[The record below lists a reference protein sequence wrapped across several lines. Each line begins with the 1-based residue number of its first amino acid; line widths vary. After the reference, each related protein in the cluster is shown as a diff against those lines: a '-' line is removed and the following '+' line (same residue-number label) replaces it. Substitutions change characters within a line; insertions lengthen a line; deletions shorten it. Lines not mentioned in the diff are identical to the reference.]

1 MLKKISVT
9 RTVPSGRVDLL
20 GQAARCNAQAGF
32 SRAGP
37 RVKSAR
43 RGCAPVPECA
53 AGAGIQEA
61 LVIALSLA
69 AALAATP
76 TRPAPAA
83 FSSEAAEHIV
93 GGALASGLA
102 YARLAELTDTVGPR
116 LSGTEGAAAAVQWA
130 LKRFGEDGLKAHL
143 EKVLANHWE
152 RGEERAEV
160 LASPS
165 AAGLKLAVTALGG
178 SIGTP
183 EGGLTAEIVEVSSFD
198 ELRALGGSVRGK
210 IVLFQ
215 HTMSTP
221 AGYGEFAVFRHRGA
235 SEAARLG
242 AVAAFVRS
250 LATASLRS
258 PHTGAMAYAADAPK
272 IPAAAVATE
281 DAELVHRLL
290 SRGPVRV
297 HLVLGCRQ
305 LAPVESANV
314 VAEVRGREHP
324 EEVVLLGAHLDSWD
338 LGQGAIDDG
347 AGVAIV
353 MEAGRLLAQLKTPPR
368 RTVRVV
374 LFMNEENGLDG
385 AKAYAKEH
393 EAEVSRHVAALEA
406 DNGGGRPLGL
416 GLRAGQ
422 GASALFS
429 PWLGPL
435 AALGSSELTEGGE
448 GGADLSPLAR
458 ALVPIV
464 SVRQDNAHY
473 FDLHHSA
480 ADTLDK
486 VNPFELA
493 QVAAEVG
500 WVAYALA
507 EMPRALPRPAAS
519 ATASTP
525 AGAAGPAAPLSPAS
539 STTSSAAAAGARK

>member
-9 RTVPSGRVDLL
+9 RTVPL
-20 GQAARCNAQAGF
+20 GERG
-32 SRAGP
+32 STRAGRSVQCADAHP
-37 RVKSAR
+37 RARKALAADAPPCQSAL
-43 RGCAPVPECA
+43 A
-53 AGAGIQEA
+53 ALIQEA

-69 AALAATP
+69 AALAAA
-76 TRPAPAA
+76 PAIPAAAA
-83 FSSEAAEHIV
+83 FSPEAAEQIV
-93 GGALASGLA
+93 GGALAGGNA
-102 YARLAELTDTVGPR
+102 YARLADLTDTVGPR
-116 LSGTEGAAAAVQWA
+116 LSGSAAAAAAVQWA
-130 LKRFGEDGLKAHL
+130 LKRFGQDGLQVHL

-160 LASPS
+160 VASPS
-165 AAGLKLAVTALGG
+165 AAGLKLAITALGG

-183 EGGLTAEIVEVSSFD
+183 EGGLTAEVVEVSSFD
-198 ELRALGGSVRGK
+198 ELRALGDKVRGK
-210 IVLFQ
+210 IVLYQ

-242 AVAAFVRS
+242 AIVSLVRS
-250 LATASLRS
+250 LATGSLRS
-258 PHTGAMAYAADAPK
+258 PHTGSMEYAADVAK

-281 DAELVHRLL
+281 DAELLHRLL

-297 HLVLGCRQ
+297 HVVLGCRQ

-353 MEAGRLLAQLKTPPR
+353 MEAGRLLARLKTPPR

-385 AKAYAKEH
+385 GKAYAKAH
-393 EAEVSRHVAALEA
+393 EAELPRHVAALEA
-406 DNGGGRPLGL
+406 DSGAGRPLGL
-416 GLRAGQ
+416 SVRAGP
-422 GASALFS
+422 GATALLA

-435 AALGSSELTEGGE
+435 AVLGATAVTEGGE
-448 GGADLSPLAR
+448 GGADISPLTR
-458 ALVPIV
+458 ALVPIL
-464 SVRQDNAHY
+464 SVKQDTAHY
-473 FDLHHSA
+473 FELHHTA

-486 VNPFELA
+486 VNPLDLA
-493 QVAAEVG
+493 QVAAQVG

-507 EMPRALPRPAAS
+507 EMPATLPRAVAAAS
-519 ATASTP
+519 
-525 AGAAGPAAPLSPAS
+525 AGAAGPATAPS
-539 STTSSAAAAGARK
+539 SSATAPAYSAPAGAAAEAARK

>member
-1 MLKKISVT
+1 
-9 RTVPSGRVDLL
+9 
-20 GQAARCNAQAGF
+20 
-32 SRAGP
+32 
-37 RVKSAR
+37 
-43 RGCAPVPECA
+43 
-53 AGAGIQEA
+53 
-61 LVIALSLA
+61 VIGLSLA
-69 AALAATP
+69 AALAAGP
-76 TRPAPAA
+76 TSPAPAA
-83 FSSEAAEHIV
+83 FPPEAAEQIV
-93 GGALASGLA
+93 GGALAGGVA

-116 LSGTEGAAAAVQWA
+116 LSGTPGAAAAVQWA
-130 LKRFGEDGLKAHL
+130 LKRFGEDGLQVHL

-160 LASPS
+160 LASPT
-165 AAGLKLAVTALGG
+165 AAGLKLAITALGG
-178 SIGTP
+178 STGTP
-183 EGGLTAEIVEVSSFD
+183 EGGLTAEVVEVRSFD

-242 AVAAFVRS
+242 AVAALVRS
-250 LATASLRS
+250 LATGSLRS
-258 PHTGAMAYAADAPK
+258 PHTGGMEYAAGAPK

-281 DAELVHRLL
+281 DAELLHRLL

-297 HLVLGCRQ
+297 RLVLGCRQ

-353 MEAGRLLAQLKTPPR
+353 MEAGRLLARLKTPPR

-385 AKAYAKEH
+385 AKAYAKAH
-393 EAEVSRHVAALEA
+393 EAEVPRHVAALEA
-406 DNGGGRPLGL
+406 DSGAGRPLGVS
-416 GLRAGQ
+416 LRAGP
-422 GASALFS
+422 GATALFA

-435 AALGSSELTEGGE
+435 AALGSAALTEGGD
-448 GGADLSPLAR
+448 GGADVSPLAR

-464 SVRQDNAHY
+464 SVKQDTANY

-486 VNPFELA
+486 VNPVELA

-507 EMPRALPRPAAS
+507 EMPTALPRPAAAAAAS
-519 ATASTP
+519 ATAPSSAPPSSSPT
-525 AGAAGPAAPLSPAS
+525 GAAGPATPALSPAS
-539 STTSSAAAAGARK
+539 SPASSGASSSAAVGARK

>member
-1 MLKKISVT
+1 
-9 RTVPSGRVDLL
+9 
-20 GQAARCNAQAGF
+20 
-32 SRAGP
+32 
-37 RVKSAR
+37 
-43 RGCAPVPECA
+43 VPECA

-61 LVIALSLA
+61 FVIALSLA

-76 TRPAPAA
+76 ARPAPAA
-83 FSSEAAEHIV
+83 FSPEAAEHIV

-102 YARLAELTDTVGPR
+102 HARLAELTDTVGPR
-116 LSGTEGAAAAVQWA
+116 LSGTAGAAAAVQWA
-130 LKRFGEDGLKAHL
+130 LKKFGEDGLAAHL

-165 AAGLKLAVTALGG
+165 AAGLKLAITALGG
-178 SIGTP
+178 SVGTP
-183 EGGLTAEIVEVSSFD
+183 EGGLTAEVVEVSSFD
-198 ELRALGGSVRGK
+198 ELRALGGGVRGK
-210 IVLFQ
+210 LVLFQ

-221 AGYGEFAVFRHRGA
+221 AGYGEFAVFRHHSA

-242 AVAAFVRS
+242 AVATFVRS

-258 PHTGAMAYAADAPK
+258 PHTGAMEYAADAPK

-281 DAELVHRLL
+281 DAELLHRLL
-290 SRGPVRV
+290 SRGPVKV
-297 HLVLGCRQ
+297 HLVLGCKQ

-385 AKAYAKEH
+385 AKAYAKAH
-393 EAEVSRHVAALEA
+393 EAEVPRHVAALEA
-406 DNGGGRPLGL
+406 DSGSGRPLGL
-416 GLRAGQ
+416 GVRAGLD
-422 GASALFS
+422 ATALLS

-435 AALGSSELTEGGE
+435 AALGSAELTQGGE
-448 GGADLSPLAR
+448 GGADLTPLAR

-464 SVRQDNAHY
+464 SVRQDATHY

-493 QVAAEVG
+493 QVAAQVG

-507 EMPRALPRPAAS
+507 EMPRALPRPAAP

-525 AGAAGPAAPLSPAS
+525 AGGAGPASPAP
-539 STTSSAAAAGARK
+539 STASSAAPAGARK